1 MPDGNELQG
10 PFADLRPTET
20 ALYNALNS
28 TSVEQFRRI
37 SLSAVTIDARVRG
50 AFVRW
55 LVAEAIPSRKLP
67 ITLVEL
73 SNAVIDSKLD
83 LAGTKLKLLLR
94 FIDCKFEAKIILDE
108 AKIIGF
114 DLLGGSA
121 KTIAA
126 EGLTASGSLRL
137 CGTERF
143 GSGQGPRITQ
153 LRLSG
158 AKINGNLDLHRAALT
173 GFDNSA
179 LLADGLTVGGNIL
192 LNDGFTAEG
201 EVRLDG
207 SKIQGNLDCTGATL
221 SNKNGSSLSADAAE
235 VTGSVYLRAGD
246 LPFTSVGVVNFEV
259 AKIEGDLDCSGGHF
273 TATAFSKDE
282 PPQAEQDVYAIIAH
296 NLKVGADIK
305 FMKKGTA
312 AQPKFVAKGV
322 VALLNAQIGGD
333 VRCDEGHF
341 EFPGEV
347 ALWADGIIVS
357 ATMYLDSAET
367 DGILRFSQAA
377 LKLGLS
383 AEKVVFNPSQRYR
396 GWFKDASQFDLGEK
410 ACGIYAP
417 DAAIGGVFSWREI
430 RKISQAGAEGNPCW
444 LHLSGAKIDV
454 MRDDPGSWNEL
465 DRFDI
470 TDCNYERLSDEKPSE
485 ATDWRLQQLDREY
498 AILNGSRLQNWTLGW
513 RAFWGA
519 LQVQAIKLLQLSNLD
534 LAAYVEG
541 ELERHRAK
549 QIEEAGRRFKP
560 QPYLQLARTLS
571 AAGHQ
576 NSAKTVLTRLER
588 NRIRYSG
595 YWAPRQ
601 LWQWFLDATLRYGYS
616 PFRPVL
622 ILGVWALI
630 CAFLFQIAFDHGQ
643 IVSIRER
650 QSSSGSGSLLPEYTF
665 NPVIYSIDTLVP
677 IVDLNQKRNWIVD
690 PLSSHPRLRNR
701 QADWLGSA
709 AGVLDSLPHLTG
721 GLIVFNTFFG
731 WLMTS
736 LFAAGITGL
745 TKESNSGLRDE

>member
-1 MPDGNELQG
+1 MPDGNELQC

-67 ITLVEL
+67 ITRVEL
-73 SNAVIDSKLD
+73 SNAVIDTELD
-83 LAGTKLKLLLR
+83 LAGTELKLSFR
-94 FIDCKFEAKIILDE
+94 FIDCKFEADIVLDE

-114 DLLGGSA
+114 DLLRGSA
-121 KTIAA
+121 GTIRA

-137 CGTERF
+137 YGTEGF
-143 GSGQGPRITQ
+143 GQGPRITQ

-173 GFDNSA
+173 GAFNSA

-305 FMKKGTA
+305 FKS
-312 AQPKFVAKGV
+312 KFVAKGV

-470 TDCNYERLSDEKPSE
+470 TDCNYERLSDEKSSE

-498 AILNGSRLQNWTLGW
+498 AILNGSPLQNWTLGW

-519 LQVQAIKLLQLSNLD
+519 LLMQAIKLLQLSNLD
-534 LAAYVEG
+534 LAAYVAG

-576 NSAKTVLTRLER
+576 NSAKKVLTHLER
-588 NRIRYSG
+588 NRTRYSG

-601 LWQWFLDATLRYGYS
+601 LWQWILDATLQYGYS

-622 ILGVWALI
+622 ILTAWAVVCSL
-630 CAFLFQIAFDHGQ
+630 LFQIAFDSEH

-650 QSSSGSGSLLPEYTF
+650 QFVFGVQGAPIPKSAQVRF
-665 NPVIYSIDTLVP
+665 NPVIYAIDTLVP
-677 IVDLNQKRNWIVD
+677 IVDLNQKKNWIVD
-690 PLSSHPRLRNR
+690 PLSSHSHEQPNPRASWSDSVR
-701 QADWLGSA
+701 GI
-709 AGVLDSLPHLTG
+709 LDSLPHLTG

-731 WLMTS
+731 WLMTT
-736 LFAAGITGL
+736 LFAAGVTGL
-745 TKESNSGLRDE
+745 LRAKE